1 MQNWYNVMFTPKN
14 TQKSR
19 PAAIAH
25 LDELLDEALKETF
38 PGSDPIAINIE
49 LESAERGIATTPR
62 YRFQAHASAVE
73 AVGGDRSHGAARS
86 ALSPSQRQENVWPVL
101 SRNALG

>member
-1 MQNWYNVMFTPKN
+1 MFTPKN

-38 PGSDPIAINIE
+38 PASDPIAINIE
-49 LESAERGIATTPR
+49 LESTEQGNS
-62 YRFQAHASAVE
+62 HDAV
-73 AVGGDRSHGAARS
+73 
-86 ALSPSQRQENVWPVL
+86 P
-101 SRNALG
+101 

>member
-1 MQNWYNVMFTPKN
+1 MTKKAKKAPNVMFTPKN

-38 PGSDPIAINIE
+38 P
-49 LESAERGIATTPR
+49 
-62 YRFQAHASAVE
+62 ASIQ
-73 AVGGDRSHGAARS
+73 SQS
-86 ALSPSQRQENVWPVL
+86 ILSLNQPSEE
-101 SRNALG
+101 